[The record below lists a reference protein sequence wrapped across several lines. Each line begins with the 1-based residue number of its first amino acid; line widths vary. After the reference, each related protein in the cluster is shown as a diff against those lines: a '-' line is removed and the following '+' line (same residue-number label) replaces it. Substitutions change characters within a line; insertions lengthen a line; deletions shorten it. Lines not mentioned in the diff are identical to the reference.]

1 MNFITSVIVTYNQF
15 TKYQQESVLIVLL
28 GIIAFLIVLL
38 YVIIFCSCSSET
50 SSYIKQKPKNKNHQ
64 HRYSEGDAQKQEEGQ
79 GNIFSKVNSV
89 NGRFYDDSTDRS
101 KKQQNINHVHN
112 TLLSNNGFSNGRICS
127 PEGDDAPRL
136 KKPPCET
143 PLSPKSNYTAF
154 EHLIQ
159 APQFWLRAAQNQYWV
174 SLGMSKTTKFRG
186 TVT

>member
-159 APQFWLRAAQNQYWV
+159 APQF
-174 SLGMSKTTKFRG
+174 
-186 TVT
+186 